1 MKNSVFAELG
11 FWTMVVTSVILPACI
26 YGVLLVKRA
35 ISPSTVTLLGLALV
49 LIAGLDVYFL
59 QSLAAAVKFSPS
71 LADDAVFV
79 SEVSVALYLLPAMFG
94 GVGINLVSHV
104 LVRHL
109 IEAERR
115 FRNEHPER

>member
-1 MKNSVFAELG
+1 MKDSVFAELG
-11 FWTMVVTSVILPACI
+11 FWMMVVTSVILPAGI

-35 ISPSTVTLLGLALV
+35 ISPWTVMLLGLALI

-59 QSLAAAVKFSPS
+59 QRLAAAVKSSPS
-71 LADDAVFV
+71 LADDAIFV

-94 GVGINLVSHV
+94 GVGINLISHV

-115 FRNEHPER
+115 FAKEHPER